1 MGVSFTYMNSE
12 IKSAGRI
19 LDLLE
24 YMASRREAVPLAQ
37 IVRDLSFPKS
47 SAHGLVQT
55 LAARGHVV
63 QDDAGRYMLVEA
75 SRHGFPFRRHEE
87 PLVVV
92 AKPFMEKLRD
102 ESGETILLATMNA
115 HCDIRRLAKCV
126 SRHRVRYDVNLD
138 AAIAAYCTATGR
150 VLLAFTPKEE
160 LEHYLSRVQ
169 LLSYTRYTVTD
180 IERIREMLV
189 KVRRDDYAL
198 NDQEFVTGSTGIAA
212 PIFDGSGGVVAALN
226 LGVPTVRYNERREGF
241 LLMVRSAADDISRAL
256 GYRR

>member
-150 VLLAFTPKEE
+150 VLLAFTPKEA

-189 KVRRDDYAL
+189 KIRRDGYAL

-212 PIFDGSGGVVAALN
+212 PIFDGNGAVVAALN

>member
-1 MGVSFTYMNSE
+1 MNSE

-150 VLLAFTPKEE
+150 VLLAFTPKEA

-189 KVRRDDYAL
+189 KIRRDGYAL

-212 PIFDGSGGVVAALN
+212 PIFDGNGAVVAALN

>member
-75 SRHGFPFRRHEE
+75 TRHGFPFRRHEE

-150 VLLAFTPKEE
+150 VLLAFTAKEA

-180 IERIREMLV
+180 IERIRDVLTR
-189 KVRRDDYAL
+189 VRRDGYAL

-212 PIFDGSGGVVAALN
+212 PIFDGNGAVVAALN